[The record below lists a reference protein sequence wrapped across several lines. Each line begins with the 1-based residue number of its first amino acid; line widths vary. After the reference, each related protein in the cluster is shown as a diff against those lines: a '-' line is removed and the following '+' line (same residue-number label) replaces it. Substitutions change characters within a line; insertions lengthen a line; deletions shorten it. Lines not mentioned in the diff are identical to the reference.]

1 MKKSLGKTLVF
12 LLPSLDVGGTESQS
26 ISLAIELRDRGWDPI
41 FFLFHRPGELIQ
53 VLDQE
58 SLRWEFLEIQFRRN
72 PILGLLNFISA
83 GRKLASIKPEI
94 LFSQLM
100 ESNFLGYI
108 LVNTFLRKSS
118 HVIGIRGY
126 LSLNN
131 QLVARSFS
139 RVIKKSKLIIVNSRE
154 LVNYFPNKLSD
165 HPNVL
170 IINNG
175 VYMRSATSENVH
187 GIPTVSV
194 LSNFHDYKGH
204 DLLLDS
210 LTMIHS
216 PLRLHLIGN
225 GPKFSEM
232 KRRSASLPANI
243 EVIFHGLIM
252 DPTPILLASDFLIL
266 PSRHEGLP
274 NAILEAMSVGLP
286 VVAFDIPG
294 VKDLII
300 NEGTG
305 LLVRPFEIKLL
316 AQAIERLANNS
327 SFRKQLGKKA
337 HSRAEDFS
345 WDRTA
350 DTYSSAFNAALGV
363 N

>member
-1 MKKSLGKTLVF
+1 MKKNLEKTLVF

-41 FFLFHRPGELIQ
+41 FFLFHEPGKLIQ

-58 SLRWEFLEIQFRRN
+58 SLRWEFLEIQLRRN
-72 PILGLLNFISA
+72 PIVGLLNCISA
-83 GRKLASIKPEI
+83 GRKLASIKPDI

-100 ESNFLGYI
+100 ESNFLGHI
-108 LVNTFLRKSS
+108 LVNTFLRKTS

-126 LSLNN
+126 LNLNN
-131 QLVARSFS
+131 QLVASLFS
-139 RVIKKSKLIIVNSRE
+139 HVIKKSKLVIVNSKG

-170 IINNG
+170 TISNG
-175 VYMRSATSENVH
+175 VYMKNVTSENVH

-204 DLLLDS
+204 DLLLDA

-216 PLRLHLIGN
+216 PLRLHLIGD
-225 GPKFSEM
+225 GPKLSEM

-243 EVIFHGLIM
+243 EMIFHGLTM
-252 DPTPILLASDFLIL
+252 DPAPTLLASDFLIL

-294 VKDLII
+294 VNDLII
-300 NEGTG
+300 NEVTG
-305 LLVRPFEIKLL
+305 LLVRPFEVKLL
-316 AQAIERLANNS
+316 AQAIERLTNNT
-327 SFRKQLGKKA
+327 SFRKQLGKEA
-337 HSRAEDFS
+337 HSRAQDFS

-350 DTYSSAFNAALGV
+350 DTYSAALNATLGV